1 MSEKKIPVA
10 VYSESTP
17 NPATM
22 KFVASHMFLKDGGSI
37 EFTSPDQTEDAPLAA
52 RLFTFPFVT
61 GVFFAKNFVTIT
73 KNDAVE
79 WMEITNEMREYL
91 INYLTAGYPAFNKKP
106 QTNSSEDSSS
116 EAPSNIPPVP
126 QNQQEERITEILQ
139 EYIRPAVESDG
150 GAIDFRSFEEG
161 KLTVTLRGAC
171 SGCPSS
177 TITLKNG
184 IEQLFKRMMPEVTE
198 VVAEEL

>member
-22 KFVASHMFLKDGGSI
+22 KFVANHMFLKDGGTI

-61 GVFFAKNFVTIT
+61 GVFFAKNFITIT

-79 WMEITNEMREYL
+79 WIEITNEMREYL
-91 INYLTAGYPAFNKKP
+91 INYLTAGYPVFNKKP
-106 QTNSSEDSSS
+106 QTQAGSGET
-116 EAPSNIPPVP
+116 EMASNIPPVP

-150 GAIDFRSFEEG
+150 GAIDFKKFEEG

-184 IEQLFKRMMPEVTE
+184 IEQLFKRMMPEVKE
-198 VVAEEL
+198 VLAEEL

>member
-22 KFVASHMFLKDGGSI
+22 KFVANHMFLKDGGTI

-61 GVFFAKNFVTIT
+61 GVFFAKNFITIS

-91 INYLTAGYPAFNKKP
+91 INYLTAGYPVFNKKP
-106 QTNSSEDSSS
+106 QTQ
-116 EAPSNIPPVP
+116 AGSNIPPVP

-150 GAIDFRSFEEG
+150 GAIDFKKFEEG

-184 IEQLFKRMMPEVTE
+184 IEQLFKRMMPEVKE